1 MSAKSHGEKKGI
13 IPARPEEI
21 EAQTTLYQIMS
32 SIASS
37 TPKVKEFTI
46 ARKPVLASVLADAAD
61 ENVEPMNVKNV
72 MPAKSLVLMR
82 AEKPLMFD
90 VVELTRNI
98 KGEANLAAHKQF
110 VEAEEEVEENGD
122 GGGASDEG
130 EQSNPDWY

>member
-1 MSAKSHGEKKGI
+1 MN
-13 IPARPEEI
+13 
-21 EAQTTLYQIMS
+21 

-46 ARKPVLASVLADAAD
+46 TRKPVLASVLADAAD
-61 ENVEPMNVKNV
+61 ENIEPMIVKNI